1 MDKRVEA
8 IQTIDTGDLVKK
20 ADDNKKITWIEKKVL
35 NHDVYITTQEFNKLI
50 SFDGR
55 LKEVNYHI
63 TS

>member
-8 IQTIDTGDLVKK
+8 IQSVDTGDLVKK
-20 ADDNKKITWIEKKVL
+20 ADDNKKITWIEKKVP
-35 NHDVYITTQEFNKLI
+35 NHDIYITTQEFNKLI
-50 SFDGR
+50 SFDVR

>member
-1 MDKRVEA
+1 MDKRVKA

-50 SFDGR
+50 SFDVR

>member
-1 MDKRVEA
+1 MDKRVKA

-35 NHDVYITTQEFNKLI
+35 NHDIYITTQEFNKLI
-50 SFDGR
+50 SFDVR